1 MYKFAFFHEFGY
13 LEIERMTT
21 DEEVEW
27 MRTAYDAFEAAPRT
41 GFPDQLFDVARP
53 YGSTE
58 EPELGQLLFPERR
71 VTGIADTAM
80 YRNGRRVAARLL
92 DVPERD
98 VEHWGH
104 IIFKPPY
111 VGAAT
116 PWHQDEA
123 YWTADLS
130 YHAVGGWTALDDTTV
145 DNGCLWFV
153 PGSHK
158 GGVLAHRHMGDDP
171 AVHIL
176 EFADDVDVSAAVPVP
191 FARAAPPSTTRA
203 RFTARVQTRPI
214 ADGGRGQTNIS
225 SRRSSSTSRPTDR
238 GCKRDSTRCGNELR
252 HARDRPRFAQAS
264 TGVRAVAG
272 AWRTSLSSSAFVQ
285 HANSSVVP
293 FGSLKYIDRMNTS
306 PSSVSA
312 S

>member
-1 MYKFAFFHEFGY
+1 MPLGPPPVTDFAVDVTDAQVAFFHEFGY

-21 DEEVEW
+21 DEEVDW
-27 MRTAYDAFEAAPRT
+27 MRTAYDAFEAAPRS
-41 GFPDQLFDVARP
+41 GFPDHLFDVARP

-92 DVPERD
+92 DVPECD

-104 IIFKPPY
+104 IIFKPPH

-123 YWTADLS
+123 YWAADLS
-130 YHAVGGWTALDDTTV
+130 YHAIGGWTALDDTTV

-158 GGVLAHRHMGDDP
+158 GGVLAHRHMGGDP

-176 EFADDVDVSAAVPVP
+176 EFADDVDVSAALPVP
-191 FARAAPPSTTRA
+191 LRAGGTTFHHPRTIHGARPNT
-203 RFTARVQTRPI
+203 
-214 ADGGRGQTNIS
+214 
-225 SRRSSSTSRPTDR
+225 TDR
-238 GCKRDSTRCGNELR
+238 RRRAWANEYQL
-252 HARDRPRFAQAS
+252 APVKLDEPADRP
-264 TGVRAVAG
+264 
-272 AWRTSLSSSAFVQ
+272 WVQ
-285 HANSSVVP
+285 EGLDAMRERIAARS
-293 FGSLKYIDRMNTS
+293 
-306 PSSVSA
+306 
-312 S
+312 